1 MIRVAIAD
9 DHEIVRRG
17 LRMTVL
23 GEEDMELVGE
33 AANGREAVAL
43 VAAQKPDVLLLDLQM
58 PEMDGIAA
66 AQEIRREHPDVY
78 ILVLTSFDSDAK
90 LHAAFQAGVDGYL
103 LKDTP
108 GDDLVAAIRGA
119 AAGKPQLHPEVARK
133 LMGRMPGPTTPL
145 DDLTERELDVL
156 RLLASGKSNKE
167 IGAALF
173 LTEATVKGY
182 VSTIL
187 SKLHAADRTQAALL
201 AVRYGLIDLDELPDP
216 NAWEE

>member
-78 ILVLTSFDSDAK
+78 ILVLTSFD
-90 LHAAFQAGVDGYL
+90 
-103 LKDTP
+103 
-108 GDDLVAAIRGA
+108 
-119 AAGKPQLHPEVARK
+119 
-133 LMGRMPGPTTPL
+133 
-145 DDLTERELDVL
+145 
-156 RLLASGKSNKE
+156 
-167 IGAALF
+167 
-173 LTEATVKGY
+173 
-182 VSTIL
+182 
-187 SKLHAADRTQAALL
+187 
-201 AVRYGLIDLDELPDP
+201 
-216 NAWEE
+216 